1 MGVPNNDEKGTKVV
15 DNEYARKDVLPLS
28 VNECRTKL
36 VRVGILVG
44 FDRLKRLFYPSRYQF
59 QRILIHSSSLL
70 RGLCRPIQ
78 WVRHTMDKRSESQL
92 VYGVTSVEAFQ
103 LLRIEFMDVPSVA

>member
-1 MGVPNNDEKGTKVV
+1 MPDETGTCRNTAKRKKKLKTCTG
-15 DNEYARKDVLPLS
+15 DNIHLLFLIHASSY
-28 VNECRTKL
+28 
-36 VRVGILVG
+36 LVG